1 MGAHLIPLNRSAHP
15 TLVIFNYTLDETH
28 PALSHQVEVVEALS
42 QYFEKIVVLTGS
54 LNWIPTNNSIQVI
67 SSNWIPGQSIR
78 NVIKFYNRLLKV
90 LVREHRF
97 VVFSHMTL
105 VQSFLAAP
113 ILKLTRN
120 PHFLWYAHKQDSL
133 MLRIVS
139 FASSGVI
146 TSTRG
151 SCPIQNKKIFYIGQS
166 IDELRFSR
174 EFPVE
179 PPLTKFIHIGRA
191 DPSKNL
197 EIIIETIHK
206 LRSNY
211 PDFTLTFIGNPSTRE
226 YSDLYQDLQKKWG
239 SAVTEG
245 WLTFKDATP
254 RRHIPLILSENHIFI
269 HAYSGSLDKTLIE
282 ATVAGLPV
290 ATLNKEYRNDFGSWR
305 SDSANLFFEIMEILA
320 MDLMELKREVE
331 RRRNLAIKLHSLEHW
346 IASLTSILIS
356 SPPTVP

>member
-1 MGAHLIPLNRSAHP
+1 MIPLNRKEHT
-15 TLVIFNYTLDETH
+15 TLVIFNYILDENH
-28 PALSHQVEVVEALS
+28 PALAHQVEVVEALS
-42 QYFEKIVVLTGS
+42 QYFEKIVVVTGS
-54 LNWIPTNNSIQVI
+54 LNWIPTENRIQVI
-67 SSNWIPGQSIR
+67 STNWIPGQRIR
-78 NVIKFYNRLLKV
+78 NVVKFYNRLFKV
-90 LVREHRF
+90 LVREKRF

-105 VQSFLAAP
+105 IQSFLAAP

-133 MLRIVS
+133 MLRMVC

-166 IDELRFSR
+166 IDESRFSR
-174 EFPVE
+174 EFPVQ

-197 EIIIETIHK
+197 ELIIETIHK

-226 YSDLYQDLQKKWG
+226 YSSHYKDLQKKWG

-254 RRHIPLILSENHIFI
+254 RKYIPLIFSENQIFI

-282 ATVAGLPV
+282 ATMAGLPV
-290 ATLNKEYRNDFGSWR
+290 ATINKEYRNDFGSWG
-305 SDSANLFFEIMEILA
+305 SESANLFFEIIGILA
-320 MDLMELKREVE
+320 MDLMALKREVE
-331 RRRNLAIKLHSLEHW
+331 RRRSLAIKLHSLEHW
-346 IASLTSILIS
+346 VDSLTSILIS
-356 SPPTVP
+356 SSPTVP